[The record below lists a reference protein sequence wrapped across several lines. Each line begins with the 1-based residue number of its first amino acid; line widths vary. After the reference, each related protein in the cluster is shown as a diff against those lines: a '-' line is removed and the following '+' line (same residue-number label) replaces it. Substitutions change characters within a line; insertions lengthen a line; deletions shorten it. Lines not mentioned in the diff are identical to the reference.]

1 MGMGNLIS
9 SHPCGHGKS
18 IWNPIGQ
25 SGYHLA
31 LVDMLSQF
39 EIPQGVG
46 TLISSYLVNMPN
58 QIEVP

>member
-9 SHPCGHGKS
+9 SYPCGHGKS

-58 QIEVP
+58 QIQVP